1 MARRNARETNSEGLS
16 VKDEKP
22 VSEQPSSSDFGAG
35 AMVMHP
41 LYGIGTVEKIEEKDI
56 LGKVNRFSIIS
67 FQNDR
72 LKIMVNME
80 QKNNLIRN
88 LIAREEI
95 PRVLNF
101 IRECKSELPIKSSER
116 YNVNLKKIKSSDIY
130 QLSEVIKDLSLLGRE
145 KKLSP
150 KEVNMLKQSKKML
163 AMEFGYVSSISQED
177 AEMMIEASCKSD
189 IEA

>member
-130 QLSEVIKDLSLLGRE
+130 QLSEVIKDLSLLSRE

>member
-1 MARRNARETNSEGLS
+1 MNHTNMAAHNLRDSEA
-16 VKDEKP
+16 KER
-22 VSEQPSSSDFGAG
+22 SEQEPAPGFDVGQ
-35 AMVMHP
+35 MVMHP
-41 LYGIGTVEKIEEKDI
+41 LYGIGVVEKIEEKDI
-56 LGKVNRFSIIS
+56 LGRINKFSIIS

-88 LIAREEI
+88 LVEKEEI

-101 IRECKSELPIKSSER
+101 IKNCKSELPLKSSER

-130 QLSEVIKDLSLLGRE
+130 QLAEVIKDLSMLGRE

-150 KEVNMLKQSKKML
+150 KELNMLKQSRKML
-163 AMEFGYVSSISQED
+163 AMEFGYVSAISQED
-177 AEMMIEASCKSD
+177 AEMMIEGSCKSESD
-189 IEA
+189 